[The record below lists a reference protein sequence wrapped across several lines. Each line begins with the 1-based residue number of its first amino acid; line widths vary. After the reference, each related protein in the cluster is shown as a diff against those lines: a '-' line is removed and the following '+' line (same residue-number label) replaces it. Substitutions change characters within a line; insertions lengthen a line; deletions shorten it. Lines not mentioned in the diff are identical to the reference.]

1 VNGNRLSRWQ
11 WGTMAVAT
19 TGALLRL
26 VQFFS
31 GRSLWYDES
40 LLALNVV
47 HRSFQELFRPL
58 DYHQGAP
65 IGFLLLEKLSTQ
77 LAGKGELAL
86 RAIPLLAGLI
96 SLFVFHEVARLYL
109 SPKAVPIAFILFSL
123 SRSLVYYSS
132 EAKQYSTDVLVTLVL
147 LQVVF
152 KLSKDPP
159 SRQRLF
165 EASGVGALAIW
176 FSHPASF
183 VLAGAATVLVIAS
196 LWAGNAQTL
205 RRMMWMFCTWAG
217 SFALCYMVS
226 LRFLSRDTVLVAYW
240 RGTFPPHT
248 PSQIVPWVIYSFFTA
263 LENPAPLNALLGAS
277 LFVAGLGQLLRE
289 RKRSL
294 GFLIAPLIVLF
305 LASLLNHYPLYGRL
319 LLFACPILLLVVAE
333 GALWAYNTSRRLTPA
348 AGIALLGLLLA
359 KPVYLAVDGL
369 IHPPRPDN
377 IKWAIQ
383 YIQSRQHPTDVWYVY
398 YGAVYQFIYYSE
410 LYHLTGRVR
419 LGADC
424 GSDRTCYTADVTPLL
439 GDGRVW
445 ALLSHILV
453 HDGVDEGIV
462 LQDQM
467 DSLGARLDAYRTSGA
482 RADLYDFSRPPG
494 RFTRHD

>member
-11 WGTMAVAT
+11 WGNMAVAT

-26 VQFFS
+26 LQFFS
-31 GRSLWYDES
+31 GRSLWYDEA

-183 VLAGAATVLVIAS
+183 MLAGAATVLVITS

-205 RRMMWMFCTWAG
+205 RRMMWMFPLLHGLTP
-217 SFALCYMVS
+217 VS
-226 LRFLSRDTVLVAYW
+226 QQTQSRVSDSAFDCLVS
-240 RGTFPPHT
+240 R
-248 PSQIVPWVIYSFFTA
+248 
-263 LENPAPLNALLGAS
+263 
-277 LFVAGLGQLLRE
+277 FVA
-289 RKRSL
+289 
-294 GFLIAPLIVLF
+294 
-305 LASLLNHYPLYGRL
+305 
-319 LLFACPILLLVVAE
+319 
-333 GALWAYNTSRRLTPA
+333 
-348 AGIALLGLLLA
+348 
-359 KPVYLAVDGL
+359 
-369 IHPPRPDN
+369 
-377 IKWAIQ
+377 
-383 YIQSRQHPTDVWYVY
+383 
-398 YGAVYQFIYYSE
+398 
-410 LYHLTGRVR
+410 
-419 LGADC
+419 
-424 GSDRTCYTADVTPLL
+424 
-439 GDGRVW
+439 
-445 ALLSHILV
+445 
-453 HDGVDEGIV
+453 
-462 LQDQM
+462 
-467 DSLGARLDAYRTSGA
+467 
-482 RADLYDFSRPPG
+482 
-494 RFTRHD
+494 